1 MREVEYSA
9 FDARECFRDD
19 LLGHKC
25 VSHMQGARSRTLKM
39 TGKNVAQRMDSMEEA
54 MVAAQEEFQRE
65 MGSLKDEIQTMNKR
79 FEQFIKLQEDTGGSN
94 SYKGEKMLSPN
105 FGGGSSSGGTRHDFR
120 FRKLEMPLFDGS
132 NPDGWILKAE
142 RYFSVNRLSNEEK
155 LEAAIIAFEGDAL
168 LWYQW
173 ENRKRSIVVWEEMRV
188 LILKQFR
195 VTQAGSLYEQWL
207 ALTQGSSVREYRR
220 KFIELSAPLENITDE
235 LALGNFINGLKP
247 EIRVEVRIM
256 EPNNLG
262 RAMDLAQKIEEK
274 LWVTKTHKADSGFQ
288 RAGGSTRGVNL
299 HSEASRSS
307 IGANHNTAR
316 LSGEIR
322 RLSDSELQK
331 KREKGLCYRC
341 DEKWAPG
348 HRCKKKELTVL
359 LTYDMDEAEH
369 EEAEGSGEVDP
380 ELETAE
386 INQVVEVSLNS
397 VVGLTTPKTMK
408 LKGIIGE
415 QEVVV
420 LIDSGATHNFISL
433 DLVSKMQIPIVKTGA
448 YGVTMGTGAAVKGE
462 GLCRGVTI
470 HLHGIDIVEEF
481 LPLGLG
487 SSDVILG
494 VQWLETLGMTHTNW
508 KTQVMKFM
516 VGNESVTLRGD
527 LSLGKTLVSLKAM
540 MRTIKHE
547 GAGILVECNQFEGLC
562 EVSPEVPTDLNQV
575 LAEYELVFNMPMGLP
590 PTRGHE
596 HSILLKDGSQPVSV
610 RPYRYPH
617 AQKDEIE
624 RLIQEMLDA
633 GIIQVSNSP
642 FSSPVLLVKK
652 KDGSWRFCVDYRALN
667 KATVPDKYP
676 IPVIDELLDEL
687 HGARIFSKLDL
698 KSGYHQIRVSSQ
710 DVHKTAFRTH
720 DGHYEF
726 LVMPFGLTN
735 APATFQSLMND
746 VFRPYLRKFVLVF
759 FDDIL
764 IYSPSMESHQ
774 QHLALVLGI
783 LQANSLYANRKKC
796 EFGRTQVAYLGH
808 IISGQGVAADPSKIQ
823 AMNSWPTPT
832 NLKALRGF
840 LGLTGY
846 YRKFVAGYARI
857 ASPLTDQLKK
867 DRFGWS
873 SEAAAAFEELKQA
886 MSSVPVL
893 AMPDFTKPFIV
904 ETDASGFGLGAVLL
918 QGQQPVA
925 YYSQVLGPRARLKSI
940 YEKELMAIVFA
951 ILKWRPYLL
960 GRRFIVRTDQQSL
973 KFLLEQRIVGVE
985 YQKWITKIMGY
996 DFDIQYRSG
1005 ASNRVADALSR
1016 LTEPAE
1022 CSALAIPQ
1030 WQHWD
1035 SLKVELAEDTFLKK
1049 LREDITSGTQ
1059 SHVGFSVEH
1068 GVLFYKSRLVIPQT
1082 SKLLSALIGEFHTTP
1097 IGGHSG
1103 ETKTYLRLAAE
1114 LYWIGMRKD
1123 VTRFVRE
1130 CTTCQQNKYLATT
1143 PAGLLQPIPLPA
1155 QVWEEV
1161 TLDFIEGL
1169 PRSEGWD
1176 AILVV
1181 VDRLSKYAHF
1191 IGLKH
1196 PFSAVS
1202 VAGIFVREIV
1212 RLHGIPQSII
1222 SDRDRIFLSHFW
1234 SELFKLQGTTLK
1246 RSTAYHP
1253 QSDGQTEV
1261 VNRCLETYLRCF
1273 ASGKPRS
1280 WARWLAW
1287 AEYWYNTSF
1296 HSSTRCTPFRA
1307 LYGRDPPPLIRYEQG
1322 AASVSLV
1329 EQLMEDRD
1337 AILDDL
1343 RMQLLRAQQRMKL
1356 QADQK
1361 RHHVEF
1367 HAGDLVFLKLRP
1379 YRQRSLAQRKFEKL
1393 AARYYGPFK
1402 VLQRI
1407 GKVAY
1412 KLELPQTAKLHPVF
1426 HVSQLRAA
1434 LGVSPFSPT
1443 IPPQLTPELELVV
1456 EPEKLLGVR
1465 PKVNGQSGEVEVL
1478 VKWKSLPEFE
1488 ATWED
1493 FHLIQQQFPDFH
1505 LEDKV
1510 KVWADGN
1517 VRPQV
1522 RFTYARRKGN
1532 SRNTHCG

>member
-1 MREVEYSA
+1 
-9 FDARECFRDD
+9 
-19 LLGHKC
+19 
-25 VSHMQGARSRTLKM
+25 
-39 TGKNVAQRMDSMEEA
+39 
-54 MVAAQEEFQRE
+54 
-65 MGSLKDEIQTMNKR
+65 
-79 FEQFIKLQEDTGGSN
+79 
-94 SYKGEKMLSPN
+94 
-105 FGGGSSSGGTRHDFR
+105 
-120 FRKLEMPLFDGS
+120 
-132 NPDGWILKAE
+132 
-142 RYFSVNRLSNEEK
+142 
-155 LEAAIIAFEGDAL
+155 
-168 LWYQW
+168 
-173 ENRKRSIVVWEEMRV
+173 
-188 LILKQFR
+188 
-195 VTQAGSLYEQWL
+195 
-207 ALTQGSSVREYRR
+207 
-220 KFIELSAPLENITDE
+220 
-235 LALGNFINGLKP
+235 
-247 EIRVEVRIM
+247 
-256 EPNNLG
+256 
-262 RAMDLAQKIEEK
+262 
-274 LWVTKTHKADSGFQ
+274 
-288 RAGGSTRGVNL
+288 
-299 HSEASRSS
+299 
-307 IGANHNTAR
+307 
-316 LSGEIR
+316 
-322 RLSDSELQK
+322 
-331 KREKGLCYRC
+331 
-341 DEKWAPG
+341 
-348 HRCKKKELTVL
+348 
-359 LTYDMDEAEH
+359 
-369 EEAEGSGEVDP
+369 
-380 ELETAE
+380 
-386 INQVVEVSLNS
+386 
-397 VVGLTTPKTMK
+397 MK
-408 LKGIIGE
+408 LKGTIGE

-420 LIDSGATHNFISL
+420 LIDSGTTHNFISL

-470 HLHGIDIVEEF
+470 HLQGIDIVEEF

-487 SSDVILG
+487 SLDVILG

-527 LSLGKTLVSLKAM
+527 LSLGKTLVSLKAT

-676 IPVIDELLDEL
+676 IPIIDELLDEL

-746 VFRPYLRKFVLVF
+746 VFRPYLRKFVPIAF
-759 FDDIL
+759 M
-764 IYSPSMESHQ
+764 PTE
-774 QHLALVLGI
+774 
-783 LQANSLYANRKKC
+783 KKS

-808 IISGQGVAADPSKIQ
+808 IISGKGVAADPSKIQ
-823 AMNSWPTPT
+823 AMNSWSTPT

-873 SEAAAAFEELKQA
+873 SEATVAFEELKQA

-904 ETDASGFGLGAVLL
+904 EIDASSFGLGAVLLQGQQPVAYYSQVLGPRAHLKSIYEKELMAIVFAILKWRPYLPDFTKPFIIETDASGFGLRAVLL

-951 ILKWRPYLL
+951 ILKWQPYLL
-960 GRRFIVRTDQQSL
+960 RRRFIVRTDQQSL

-1022 CSALAIPQ
+1022 CSALVIPQ

-1068 GVLFYKSRLVIPQT
+1068 GVLFYKSWLVIPQT
-1082 SKLLSALIGEFHTTP
+1082 SKFLSALIGEFHTTP

-1114 LYWIGMRKD
+1114 LYWIG
-1123 VTRFVRE
+1123 
-1130 CTTCQQNKYLATT
+1130 
-1143 PAGLLQPIPLPA
+1143 
-1155 QVWEEV
+1155 
-1161 TLDFIEGL
+1161 
-1169 PRSEGWD
+1169 WD

-1181 VDRLSKYAHF
+1181 VDKLSKYAHF

-1196 PFSAVS
+1196 LFSAVS
-1202 VAGIFVREIV
+1202 VSGIFVREIV
-1212 RLHGIPQSII
+1212 RLHGIPRSII
-1222 SDRDRIFLSHFW
+1222 SDRDRIFLSQFW
-1234 SELFKLQGTTLK
+1234 SELFKLQGTTLQ

-1261 VNRCLETYLRCF
+1261 VNHCLET
-1273 ASGKPRS
+1273 
-1280 WARWLAW
+1280 
-1287 AEYWYNTSF
+1287 
-1296 HSSTRCTPFRA
+1296 
-1307 LYGRDPPPLIRYEQG
+1307 DPPPLIRYEQG

-1343 RMQLLRAQQRMKL
+1343 RMQLLCAQQRMKL

-1367 HAGDLVFLKLRP
+1367 NAGDLVFLKLRP

-1393 AARYYGPFK
+1393 AACYYGPFK

-1407 GKVAY
+1407 GK
-1412 KLELPQTAKLHPVF
+1412 
-1426 HVSQLRAA
+1426 
-1434 LGVSPFSPT
+1434 
-1443 IPPQLTPELELVV
+1443 LTPELELMV

-1478 VKWKSLPEFE
+1478 LKWKSLPEFE

-1493 FHLIQQQFPDFH
+1493 FHLIQQQFPNFH

-1522 RFTYARRKGN
+1522 RFTHARRKEVRRLYGRSWFLGRG
-1532 SRNTHCG
+1532 SRELFCSELAHFGRDTKPLECLGVLVKQAQIIQNHCDCLCLLVTYTTAATTEEQLICRLPVNEYCWFSEEGIPSEPGGSLFAYDLLLFRRRKMISKMENLVAILHELRERQRRLNERNFVENINILISNNRMYTVGISGDDSLIPPSVGDLLCSEQEPNPGCTGELEEEMRRLGQIIEMVV

>member
-1 MREVEYSA
+1 MA
-9 FDARECFRDD
+9 
-19 LLGHKC
+19 
-25 VSHMQGARSRTLKM
+25 
-39 TGKNVAQRMDSMEEA
+39 GKNVAQRMDSMEEA
-54 MVAAQEEFQRE
+54 MGVAQEGFQRE
-65 MGSLKDEIQTMNKR
+65 MGSLKDEMQTMNKR
-79 FEQFIKLQEDTGGSN
+79 FEQFLKLQEDVGGSY
-94 SYKGEKMLSPN
+94 SLKGDNIISPN
-105 FGGGSSSGGTRHDFR
+105 YGGGTSSGGTRHDFR
-120 FRKLEMPLFDGS
+120 FRKLEMPIFDGS

-142 RYFSVNRLSNEEK
+142 RYFSLNRLSNEEK
-155 LEAAIIAFEGDAL
+155 LEAAIIAFEGEAL
-168 LWYQW
+168 
-173 ENRKRSIVVWEEMRV
+173 SMVVWEEMRV

-195 VTQAGSLYEQWL
+195 AIQAGSLHEQWL
-207 ALTQGSSVREYRR
+207 ALTQDHSMRDYRR
-220 KFIELSAPLENITDE
+220 KFIELSAPLENITNE

-247 EIRVEVRIM
+247 EIRVEIRIM
-256 EPNNLG
+256 EPSNLG

-274 LWVTKTHKADSGFQ
+274 LLVTKAHKSEGGFH
-288 RAGGSTRGVNL
+288 RAGGPSRGMNF

-307 IGANHNTAR
+307 FGGNPNTAR
-316 LSGEIR
+316 FSGEVR
-322 RLSDSELQK
+322 RLTDSELQK
-331 KREKGLCYRC
+331 KREK
-341 DEKWAPG
+341 EQ
-348 HRCKKKELTVL
+348 
-359 LTYDMDEAEH
+359 
-369 EEAEGSGEVDP
+369 EEEEGSVDGDP
-380 ELETAE
+380 ELDTAE
-386 INQVVEVSLNS
+386 ISQVVEVSLNS

-408 LKGIIGE
+408 LKGTIGE

-433 DLVSKMQIPIVKTGA
+433 DLVNRMQIPIVKTGA

-470 HLHGIDIVEEF
+470 HLQGLDIVEEF
-481 LPLGLG
+481 LPLRLG
-487 SSDVILG
+487 SSDAILG

-516 VGNESVTLRGD
+516 LGNESVTLRGD
-527 LSLGKTLVSLKAM
+527 LSLGKTLVSLKTM

-547 GAGILVECNQFEGLC
+547 IAGILVECNQFEGLC
-562 EVSPEVPTDLNQV
+562 DVNPEVPLNLTQV
-575 LAEYELVFNMPMGLP
+575 LADYDLVFNMPRGLP
-590 PTRGHE
+590 PSRGHE

-624 RLIQEMLDA
+624 GLIQEMLDA

-642 FSSPVLLVKK
+642 FLSPVLLVKK

-687 HGARIFSKLDL
+687 HGAKKISKLDL
-698 KSGYHQIRVSSQ
+698 KSGYHQIRVSSP
-710 DVHKTAFRTH
+710 DVPKTAFRTH

-735 APATFQSLMND
+735 APA
-746 VFRPYLRKFVLVF
+746 
-759 FDDIL
+759 
-764 IYSPSMESHQ
+764 
-774 QHLALVLGI
+774 
-783 LQANSLYANRKKC
+783 NSLYVNRKKC

-808 IISGQGVAADPSKIQ
+808 IISEQGVAADPSKIQ

-873 SEAAAAFEELKQA
+873 PEATEAFDELKQA

-893 AMPDFTKPFIV
+893 AMPDFAKPFVV

-925 YYSQVLGPRARLKSI
+925 YYSQVLGPQARLKSI

-973 KFLLEQRIVGVE
+973 KFLLEQRIVGVD

-1016 LTEPAE
+1016 LTEPVE

-1035 SLKVELAEDTFLKK
+1035 SLQVELAEDTFLKK
-1049 LREDITSGTQ
+1049 LKEDISSGTQ

-1103 ETKTYLRLAAE
+1103 ETKTYQRLAAE

-1123 VTRFVRE
+1123 VARFVRE
-1130 CTTCQQNKYLATT
+1130 CTICQQNKYLATT

-1169 PRSEGWD
+1169 PHSEGWD

-1202 VAGIFVREIV
+1202 VAGVFVREIV

-1234 SELFKLQGTTLK
+1234 TELFKLQGTTLK
-1246 RSTAYHP
+1246 
-1253 QSDGQTEV
+1253 
-1261 VNRCLETYLRCF
+1261 
-1273 ASGKPRS
+1273 
-1280 WARWLAW
+1280 
-1287 AEYWYNTSF
+1287 
-1296 HSSTRCTPFRA
+1296 
-1307 LYGRDPPPLIRYEQG
+1307 
-1322 AASVSLV
+1322 
-1329 EQLMEDRD
+1329 
-1337 AILDDL
+1337 
-1343 RMQLLRAQQRMKL
+1343 
-1356 QADQK
+1356 
-1361 RHHVEF
+1361 
-1367 HAGDLVFLKLRP
+1367 
-1379 YRQRSLAQRKFEKL
+1379 
-1393 AARYYGPFK
+1393 
-1402 VLQRI
+1402 
-1407 GKVAY
+1407 
-1412 KLELPQTAKLHPVF
+1412 
-1426 HVSQLRAA
+1426 
-1434 LGVSPFSPT
+1434 
-1443 IPPQLTPELELVV
+1443 
-1456 EPEKLLGVR
+1456 
-1465 PKVNGQSGEVEVL
+1465 
-1478 VKWKSLPEFE
+1478 
-1488 ATWED
+1488 
-1493 FHLIQQQFPDFH
+1493 
-1505 LEDKV
+1505 
-1510 KVWADGN
+1510 
-1517 VRPQV
+1517 
-1522 RFTYARRKGN
+1522 
-1532 SRNTHCG
+1532 